1 MSEVVSVWSKVMG
14 LKIHYIFVLFLS
26 LLFVFLLSSG
36 VYAAVKINEV
46 TIETGMQQIELLNDG
61 SAEADISNWYLDDSG
76 GSTYATIPS
85 NTILLPNACYV
96 YSGDVNLNKTS
107 ADTVRLFDSTV
118 PPTSSS
124 ASIKDSYSYSKAP
137 SIGLSFSRLP
147 DGGDVWIATS
157 SSIGFFNVN
166 PTISC
171 IRTLPTSTPTNT
183 PSPTPTLTPTPYPNL
198 ILSEIYPYPLS
209 TEKEWVEIYNPNTV
223 QVSVEGWNVDDGEN
237 AGSSPQKLS
246 GSISPLSFLSFE
258 LNVSLYNNDGD
269 VVRLLNPEG
278 KEVAKTSYSDIGQSQ
293 SWSLQKNGNDYCQ
306 TLATKNVVNSECIPH
321 ETPTPTASQPN
332 VEPSPQPD
340 ALVLGATTQEDA
352 FDGQQEETAPPE
364 DPLSW
369 SEIHESHSEN
379 NLYSETSVSQMGTI
393 NTKIVEDNMENRST
407 PEQTALLKS
416 LSFSSFSFSLISLL
430 SLVLKIKS
438 VA

>member
-1 MSEVVSVWSKVMG
+1 MG

-61 SAEADISNWYLDDSG
+61 SDEADISNWYLDDSG
-76 GSTYATIPS
+76 GSTYVTIPS

-107 ADTVRLFDSTV
+107 TDTVRLFDSNT

-124 ASIKDSYSYSKAP
+124 ANLKDSYSYSKAP
-137 SIGLSFSRLP
+137 ATGLSFSRTP
-147 DGGDVWIATS
+147 DGSDVWIATP
-157 SSIGFFNVN
+157 SSIGFFNTN
-166 PTISC
+166 PIVSC
-171 IRTLPTSTPTNT
+171 IRTLPTPTPTHTPT
-183 PSPTPTLTPTPYPNL
+183 PSPTITPTLYPNL

-209 TEKEWVEIYNPNTV
+209 TEKEWVEIYNPTTV
-223 QVSVEGWNVDDGEN
+223 QVSVDGWSVDDGEN
-237 AGSSPQKLS
+237 AGGSPQKLA
-246 GSISPLSFLSFE
+246 GAIPPLSFLSFE

-269 VVRLLNPEG
+269 AIRLLNPDG
-278 KEVAKTSYSDIGQSQ
+278 KEVAKTSYSNIGQSQ
-293 SWSLQKNGNDYCQ
+293 SWSLQKNGNDYCR
-306 TLATKNVVNSECIPH
+306 TSATKNAINNECVPN

-332 VEPSPQPD
+332 VEPSPQSD
-340 ALVLGATTQEDA
+340 ALVLGVTTQEDT
-352 FDGQQEETAPPE
+352 FDGQQDETVPSE

-369 SEIHESHSEN
+369 SEIHKSHPEYPQEKVDKISE
-379 NLYSETSVSQMGTI
+379 LKVSNI
-393 NTKIVEDNMENRST
+393 NTLDSNVDDKIA